1 MFMGLL
7 AQTRQLLL
15 YTLWADRLVR
25 SAAREV
31 RPEDLAREAGVS
43 FGSLL
48 GTLVHILG
56 SQRLW
61 LSRFTGQAAPPL
73 PTTADLPDFLSLAT
87 AWEETAAELEFFL
100 ASLAE
105 EQLAADIT
113 WTSTEGETY
122 TRPLWQPV
130 VHMVN
135 HGTYHRG
142 QVASLLR
149 QLGYQPPAIDMIH
162 FFLK

>member
-1 MFMGLL
+1 MGLL

-25 SAAREV
+25 DAAREV
-31 RPEDLAREAGVS
+31 RPEDLTREAGVS

-48 GTLVHILG
+48 GTLVHMLG

-61 LSRFTGQAAPPL
+61 LSRFTGQAAPPF
-73 PTTADLPDFLSLAT
+73 PTPADLPDFLSLAV
-87 AWEETAAELEFFL
+87 ASEETQAQLEFFL
-100 ASLAE
+100 AALTE
-105 EQLAADIT
+105 EQLAAELT
-113 WTSTEGETY
+113 WTSTVGQTY
-122 TRPLWQPV
+122 TRPLWQLV
-130 VHMVN
+130 FHMVN
-135 HGTYHRG
+135 HATYHRG

-149 QLGYQPPAIDMIH
+149 QLGYQPPVTDMSY

>member
-1 MFMGLL
+1 MGLL

-25 SAAREV
+25 SAVREV
-31 RPEDLAREAGVS
+31 RPEDLTREAGVA

-61 LSRFTGQAAPPL
+61 LSRFTGQAAPPR
-73 PTTADLPDFLSLAT
+73 PTVGDLPDFLSLAI

-100 ASLAE
+100 ASLTE

-113 WTSTEGETY
+113 WTSLEGQTY

-130 VHMVN
+130 FHMVN
-135 HGTYHRG
+135 RTTYHRG
-142 QVASLLR
+142 QAASLLR
-149 QLGYQPPAIDMIH
+149 QLGYQPPTTDMIH